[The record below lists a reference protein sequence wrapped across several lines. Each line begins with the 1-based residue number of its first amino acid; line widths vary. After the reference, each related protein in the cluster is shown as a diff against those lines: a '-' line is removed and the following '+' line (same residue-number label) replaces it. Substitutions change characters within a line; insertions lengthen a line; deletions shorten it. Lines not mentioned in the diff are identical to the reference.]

1 MILLLVIIY
10 LAFISL
16 GLPDALFGVSWPVVH
31 QEFGLDVGFAS
42 VVTVIVAVGT
52 VWTSFFAGKVI
63 RRYGTGK
70 VTAVSVGLTAVALLG
85 ISFSTSIAMTIAF
98 SIPLGIGAGAVDAGL
113 NDYVARHYKPQF
125 MSWLHSFWGVG
136 VTIGPLVMSAFLASA
151 SGWRGGY
158 RTIGIVQ
165 SFLCLILIA
174 SLPLWRKVA
183 RLRAQKETEKPSSG
197 SVGDGKHEE
206 KKITPIR
213 IPGVTLAM
221 IGIALYCAVENT
233 LGTWGASYL
242 VVTRAIDPAVAAQW
256 ISFYYGGI
264 MVGRIASG
272 FAAMRLSDK
281 TMIRIG
287 MAVVTVGIL
296 FLALP
301 FGTTTTFA
309 GLMLIGLGAAPVFP
323 SFIHATADR
332 FGETYAPD
340 IVGYQMAGAYFGV
353 LVLQPLAGQV
363 FARIDFGLLPWVLL
377 LFALSQT
384 VSTEALNRKLLR
396 IRGVR

>member
-63 RRYGTGK
+63 RRFGTGK

-85 ISFSTSIAMTIAF
+85 ISFSVSIWMTIAF

-136 VTIGPLVMSAFLASA
+136 VTIGPLVMSTFLASEA
-151 SGWRGGY
+151 DWRGGY
-158 RTIGIVQ
+158 RAIGIAQTV
-165 SFLCLILIA
+165 LCGILIV
-174 SLPLWRKVA
+174 SLPLWNQVA
-183 RLRAQKETEKPSSG
+183 RMRSQKEMANLPSG
-197 SVGDGKHEE
+197 SEE
-206 KKITPIR
+206 QSQRPVSKVVPIR
-213 IPGVTLAM
+213 LPGVILAM
-221 IGIALYCAVENT
+221 IGIALYCGVENT

-242 VVTRAIDPAVAAQW
+242 VATRAIDPAAAARW

-264 MVGRIASG
+264 MVGRIGSG

-301 FGTTTTFA
+301 FGTATTFV

-323 SFIHATADR
+323 SFIHATAER

-353 LVLQPLAGQV
+353 LVLQPLAGQL
-363 FARIDFGLLPWVLL
+363 FARTSFGFLPWVLL
-377 LFALSQT
+377 VFALSQT
-384 VSTEALNRKLLR
+384 ASTEALNRKLLR